1 MATIYVSLDAGES
14 KDVPAVWYANSSGA
28 KTLNCKVSIPSFFNS
43 LADDLTSVAGT
54 DSDAVSFKLA
64 EDREDAPIILYS
76 AIVIVIIIGT
86 LIFTRVSANKLNAVN
101 ESEELDGEEEV
112 SNVPE

>member
-1 MATIYVSLDAGES
+1 M
-14 KDVPAVWYANSSGA
+14 
-28 KTLNCKVSIPSFFNS
+28 
-43 LADDLTSVAGT
+43 AGT

-101 ESEELDGEEEV
+101 ESEELDGDEEV
-112 SNVPE
+112 SDVPE

>member
-1 MATIYVSLDAGES
+1 M
-14 KDVPAVWYANSSGA
+14 
-28 KTLNCKVSIPSFFNS
+28 
-43 LADDLTSVAGT
+43 AGT

-101 ESEELDGEEEV
+101 ESEEPDGDEEV
-112 SNVPE
+112 SGVPE

>member
-1 MATIYVSLDAGES
+1 M
-14 KDVPAVWYANSSGA
+14 
-28 KTLNCKVSIPSFFNS
+28 
-43 LADDLTSVAGT
+43 AGT

-112 SNVPE
+112 SDVPE